1 MAVCKSKMLGYPFYN
16 VLSYTKIGGPMKTK
30 WLTSASLAVL
40 FSLLIAGCAGT
51 PEPEPVAPEPEM
63 QQQPA
68 AEEKPLPE
76 AEREEATRIR
86 DIIIETG
93 TDKAEVEDFASA
105 QADFDAAEAAY
116 GSDNEQSK
124 ALFLKAKEGFLS
136 ILEKRYGSRL
146 TEARDSAQAEKEK
159 ADKLF
164 APKAASQAYNQGTS
178 YQEEAQKQRSSFHYP
193 AAIEAYEK
201 AAEAFKESQAIA
213 AEKRK
218 NALEAIRNSEA
229 TYQKTQEEVTQLESD
244 VQTERSESEAEAEA
258 EASTIGQE
266 EASE

>member
-1 MAVCKSKMLGYPFYN
+1 
-16 VLSYTKIGGPMKTK
+16 MKTK
-30 WLTSASLAVL
+30 WLKSASLAVL

-63 QQQPA
+63 QQPA

-86 DIIIETG
+86 EIIIETG
-93 TDKAEVEDFASA
+93 TDKVEAEDFASS

-146 TEARDSAQAEKEK
+146 IEARDSAQAEKAK

-164 APKAASQAYNQGTS
+164 APKAAAQAYNQGTS
-178 YQEEAQKQRSSFHYP
+178 YQEEAQKQKSNYHYP

-213 AEKRK
+213 AEKRRK
-218 NALEAIRNSEA
+218 ALEAIKNSEA
-229 TYQKTQEEVTQLESD
+229 AYQKTQDEVTQLESD
-244 VQTERSESEAEAEA
+244 VQTERSASEAEAEA